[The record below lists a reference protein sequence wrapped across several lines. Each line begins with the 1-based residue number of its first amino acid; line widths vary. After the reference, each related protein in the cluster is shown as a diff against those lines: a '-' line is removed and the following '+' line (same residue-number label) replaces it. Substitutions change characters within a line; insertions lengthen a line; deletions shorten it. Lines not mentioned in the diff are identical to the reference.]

1 MKKFLKI
8 LAAIVII
15 VPLLALG
22 WLTYSTQKNLAIPGD
37 DALAALESNGA
48 VEIETGDWVV
58 MRPANATPRAGLIV
72 YPGANCD
79 IRGYAPVLR
88 EIAAQGYL
96 VVAISMPFDFAI
108 FAPDAADEVR
118 AAYPA
123 IEEWVLAGHSMG
135 GAMAGYYA
143 YHHQDD
149 LAGLVL
155 WDSYPPD
162 SNSLADSDLPVMH
175 IHRAA
180 LDGTAPQKFL
190 DKKGLFPADSTWVPV
205 PGGMHMYF
213 GSFIGGGYVE
223 EQEPGIAREA
233 QIDIVTTATLDAL
246 NGMTGH

>member
-15 VPLLALG
+15 VPLLAFG
-22 WLTYSTQKNLAIPGD
+22 WLTYSTQKNLAIPGE
-37 DALAALESNGA
+37 DALAAMASNDA
-48 VEIETGDWVV
+48 VEVETGDWIV
-58 MRPANATPRAGLIV
+58 MRPANATPVAGLIV

-88 EIAAQGYL
+88 AIAAQGYL
-96 VVAISMPFDFAI
+96 VVAISMPFDFSI
-108 FAPDAADEVR
+108 FAPNAADDVR
-118 AAYPA
+118 EAFPE
-123 IEEWVLAGHSMG
+123 IKDWVLAGHSMG

-149 LAGLVL
+149 LAGLIF

-180 LDGTAPQKFL
+180 PDSSAPQMFL
-190 DKKGLFPADSTWVPV
+190 DKKALFPTNSTWVPV

-213 GSFIGGGYVE
+213 GSFVGGGYVE
-223 EQEPGIAREA
+223 QQEPAIERDA
-233 QIDIVTTATLDAL
+233 QLEIVTNATLKAMRS
-246 NGMTGH
+246 MTGK

>member
-15 VPLLALG
+15 VPLLAFG
-22 WLTYSTQKNLAIPGD
+22 WLTYSTQKNLAVPGD
-37 DALAALESNGA
+37 DALAALVSNE
-48 VEIETGDWVV
+48 VVDVETGDWIV
-58 MRPANATPRAGLIV
+58 MRPSGAGPRAGLIV

-88 EIAAQGYL
+88 EVAAQGYL
-96 VVAISMPFDFAI
+96 VIAVSMPFDFSI
-108 FAPDAADEVR
+108 FAPDSADDVR
-118 AAYPA
+118 AAFPE
-123 IEEWVLAGHSMG
+123 IEDWVLAGHSMG

-149 LAGLVL
+149 LAGLIF

-162 SNSLADSDLPVMH
+162 SNSLADSKLPIMH

-180 LDGTAPQKFL
+180 LNGTAPQKFL

-223 EQEPGIAREA
+223 EQEPGIEHDA
-233 QIDIVTTATLDAL
+233 QIAIVTRATLDAL
-246 NGMTGH
+246 DSMTR